1 MPHATAS
8 TISLLQRSRLEDSE
22 PASHFLRGNSVKA
35 VYSPHVVALQM
46 FVCKL
51 QGETKQKHHRL
62 IAVVA
67 LADRTP
73 PATQPTGLDRST
85 GARTGIVLLTKITVR
100 QARAF
105 ARIFLFA
112 PLRFDQ
118 PRADVGDQVQS

>member
-8 TISLLQRSRLEDSE
+8 TTSLLQRSRLEDSE

-35 VYSPHVVALQM
+35 VYSSHVALQV

-118 PRADVGDQVQS
+118 ARADVGDQVQS

>member
-8 TISLLQRSRLEDSE
+8 TISLLQRTRLEDRQ
-22 PASHFLRGNSVKA
+22 ASQPRFDGHSVKA
-35 VYSPHVVALQM
+35 AYSSHVAL
-46 FVCKL
+46 CKCL
-51 QGETKQKHHRL
+51 FASCRARRNRNTTAL
-62 IAVVA
+62 LAVVA

-73 PATQPTGLDRST
+73 PATQPTGLDRFT